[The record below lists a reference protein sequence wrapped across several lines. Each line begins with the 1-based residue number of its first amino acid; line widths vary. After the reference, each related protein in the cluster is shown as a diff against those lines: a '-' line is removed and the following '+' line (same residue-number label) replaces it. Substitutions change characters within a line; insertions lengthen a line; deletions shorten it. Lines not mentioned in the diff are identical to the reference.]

1 MGKFIDAATW
11 IEKKLRQ
18 AHEHWNSKPFQDTV
32 HSWRSKTQR
41 VFHPPPTDTEPP
53 SVTKF
58 TWLPRS
64 KAARIILA
72 LILVATFIQ
81 APRHSGI
88 YAVAFGF
95 FFLAVVR
102 YGWFCIVRTPQPKP
116 SRRWWRTP
124 GAAATA
130 SCVLLFIFVRPSNH
144 PEPPRLD
151 APKLSAPEPN
161 APKSNAPKRNTP
173 SPDGTSYSAT
183 DFSSSSNNRDA
194 RLLSSIEEELRQ
206 EARRT
211 NNSPASGSGQRQS
224 SGCNKCNGA
233 GTIRTGSN
241 HLIVCPVCRGGST
254 PTAPGAFPK
263 Y

>member
-1 MGKFIDAATW
+1 MGKFIDSATW
-11 IEKKLRQ
+11 IENKIRQ

-32 HSWRSKTQR
+32 HSWLSKTQR
-41 VFHPPPTDTEPP
+41 VFHSPPADTDPP
-53 SVTKF
+53 SVSKF

-64 KAARIILA
+64 KGARIFLA
-72 LILVATFIQ
+72 FLLVATFIQ

-95 FFLAVVR
+95 FFLAAVR
-102 YGWFCIVRTPQPKP
+102 YGWFCIVRTPQPNP

-130 SCVLLFIFVRPSNH
+130 SCVLLFIFVRPSNN

-151 APKLSAPEPN
+151 APKLSAPKPN
-161 APKSNAPKRNTP
+161 APKLNTP

-183 DFSSSSNNRDA
+183 DFPSSSNNRDA
-194 RLLSSIEEELRQ
+194 RLLSAIEEELRE

-211 NNSPASGSGQRQS
+211 NNSRASSSGQR
-224 SGCNKCNGA
+224 CNKCNGA

-241 HLIVCPVCRGGST
+241 HLIVCPVCGGGST